1 MNPTG
6 VRFDGATGLVPAVI
20 QDADSRSV
28 LMLGYMNAE
37 SIQLSIDT
45 GEVHFWSRSR
55 AEIWRKGATSGNTFQ
70 MVGIDHDCDADALL
84 ITVIPAGP
92 ACHTGTT
99 SCFDSGAATGDISSN
114 QSPVV
119 LAELWRVIADRVS
132 NPIEGSYTVDLLSR
146 GVDGISRKVIEEAT
160 EVLLAARDHSDG
172 KPAEALYEESADLV
186 YHLLVLLAERGLD
199 PTGLYE
205 VLAARAS

>member
-1 MNPTG
+1 
-6 VRFDGATGLVPAVI
+6 
-20 QDADSRSV
+20 
-28 LMLGYMNAE
+28 MLGYMNAK
-37 SIQLSIDT
+37 SIRLSINT

-146 GVDGISRKVIEEAT
+146 GSMGYLARSSRRRPRYCWPPAIIRTVNRPRPSTRSPQISCITCSSSWPNVVWTR
-160 EVLLAARDHSDG
+160 
-172 KPAEALYEESADLV
+172 PAC
-186 YHLLVLLAERGLD
+186 
-199 PTGLYE
+199 TKC
-205 VLAARAS
+205 